1 MASSPGLPTNA
12 PAETSNFGQ
21 SNHEQSKLEETTVE
35 ETNVGHTNKALSNAD
50 SAIDTFKP
58 TPSSSPAPSRKRKP
72 FILLPLY
79 IWPGTGV
86 WDPLFTAAE
95 ANPGLDLWVIVNPF
109 NGPGLNVLPDANYL
123 EVLPRL
129 TTVPNAKVI
138 GYVRC
143 DYGRRPIEEILAEID
158 KYANW
163 EKELAK
169 QGDDRVR
176 YCFSSRPLRFPK
188 NRSRIELGS

>member
-1 MASSPGLPTNA
+1 MASSVDLLTNA
-12 PAETSNFGQ
+12 PAETSNFEGT
-21 SNHEQSKLEETTVE
+21 SVE
-35 ETNVGHTNKALSNAD
+35 NTNAESTNGALSSTD
-50 SAIDTFKP
+50 SATDNTKLTSNP
-58 TPSSSPAPSRKRKP
+58 PPKPSRKRKP

-86 WDPLFTAAE
+86 WDPLFAAAE
-95 ANPGLDLWVIVNPF
+95 ANPSLELWVIVNPF

-129 TTVPNAKVI
+129 TAVPNIKVI

-143 DYGRRPIEEILAEID
+143 DYGKRPIEEILAEID

-169 QGDDRVR
+169 QGSDRVCL
-176 YCFSSRPLRFPK
+176 CFSLRPRDLP
-188 NRSRIELGS
+188 E